1 MISLEPNPRSFGE
14 RLRLYR
20 CRKHMSRREL
30 AEYVGV
36 TTSTISNYENDIT
49 APNMTRLMDIAQ
61 ALDVTMSMLMYGREP
76 EREYAPLVT
85 DENPRH

>member
-1 MISLEPNPRSFGE
+1 MISLQPNPKSLGE

-36 TTSTISNYENDIT
+36 TPSTISNYENDIT
-49 APNMTRLMDIAQ
+49 SPNMARLVEIAQ
-61 ALDVTMSMLMYGREP
+61 ALDVTISMLMHGREP
-76 EREYAPLVT
+76 EREYEPLVT
-85 DENPRH
+85 E